1 MNSNQIIGREV
12 EKKILKKAEGSNEPE
27 FIAVYGRRRV
37 GKTYLIREYFNDA
50 ICFEITGIKQATMK
64 EQLDNFARS
73 LGKAIG
79 IGIQP
84 QTPKSWF
91 DAFNQLEK
99 FLESVKPK
107 KSADKKIVFFDELPW
122 LNTPRSKI
130 LSSLEYFWNSWG
142 SRQNNLILVVCGSA
156 ASWMIQNIVSTRG
169 GLHNRLTRK
178 IGLLPFTLS
187 ETEAFL
193 NSRGV
198 KLSQFQIVE
207 IYMAMGGVP
216 HYLKQ
221 VEPGFSS
228 SQIIDKVCFSHGGL
242 LRDEFDILYS
252 SLFDDSSQHIKIIKT
267 LATKRQGLTR
277 NEILEFTG
285 LSSGG
290 TVSIRFEE
298 LEKSGFIQ
306 SYIPFGKKTND
317 ALYWLSDEYSL
328 FYIEWISKLRIQN
341 PGTGYW
347 LTKMNSAKRRAWAG
361 YAFERICMK
370 HVPNIK
376 QALGISSV
384 ETMVAPW
391 RHQSSSEQEI
401 PGAQIDLL
409 IDRRDQTINICE
421 NKFTEAEFT
430 IDKAYAKNLRQK
442 IDVFQKVTST
452 RKSVFLTMITTFG
465 VKENEYAK
473 ELVSNYLTI
482 EDLF

>member
-1 MNSNQIIGREV
+1 M
-12 EKKILKKAEGSNEPE
+12 
-27 FIAVYGRRRV
+27 
-37 GKTYLIREYFNDA
+37 
-50 ICFEITGIKQATMK
+50 
-64 EQLDNFARS
+64 
-73 LGKAIG
+73 
-79 IGIQP
+79 
-84 QTPKSWF
+84 
-91 DAFNQLEK
+91 
-99 FLESVKPK
+99 
-107 KSADKKIVFFDELPW
+107 
-122 LNTPRSKI
+122 
-130 LSSLEYFWNSWG
+130 
-142 SRQNNLILVVCGSA
+142 
-156 ASWMIQNIVSTRG
+156 
-169 GLHNRLTRK
+169 HNRLTRK
-178 IGLLPFTLS
+178 IGLSPFTLS

-198 KLSQFQIVE
+198 RLSQFQIVE

-252 SLFDDSSQHIKIIKT
+252 SLFDDSSQHIKIIKA
-267 LATKRQGLTR
+267 LAKKRKGMTR
-277 NEILEFTG
+277 NEIMEFAG
-285 LSSGG
+285 FSSGG

-328 FYIEWISKLRIQN
+328 FYIEWISKLGNQN
-341 PGTGYW
+341 IGTGYW
-347 LTKMNSAKRRAWAG
+347 QTKMNSAKRRAWAG

-370 HVPNIK
+370 HVHNIK

-442 IDVFQKVTST
+442 IDVFRKVTST
-452 RKSVFLTMITTFG
+452 RKNVFLTMITTFG